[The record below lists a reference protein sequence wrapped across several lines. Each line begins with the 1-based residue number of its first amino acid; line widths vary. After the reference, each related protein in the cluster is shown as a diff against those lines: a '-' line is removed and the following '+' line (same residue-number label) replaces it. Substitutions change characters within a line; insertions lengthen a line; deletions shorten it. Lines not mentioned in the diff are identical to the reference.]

1 MHKTDSTDLYK
12 KGVLYLSYSIS
23 LADGVAHE
31 TEKAAMDKIRQSEH
45 IPKSIYNEFNRD
57 RAHSTEKEIYRT
69 GIDSLKKC
77 DKDHQLRTFAWI
89 FKIMEADGHIHVKE
103 ARFMLYALKS
113 FDVNLDEVISYTQ
126 KLPNIN
132 AA

>member
-1 MHKTDSTDLYK
+1 M
-12 KGVLYLSYSIS
+12 
-23 LADGVAHE
+23 ADGVAHD
-31 TEKAAMDKIRQSEH
+31 TELAAMDRIRRSEH
-45 IPKSIYNEFNRD
+45 IPGHIFDQFSRD
-57 RAHSTEKEIYRT
+57 ITVSTDMEIYRT

-89 FKIMEADGHIHVKE
+89 WKIMEADGTVHVKE

-113 FDVNLDEVISYTQ
+113 FDVKLDDVISYTE
-126 KLPNIN
+126 KLPKIT